1 MLKLFI
7 VFISKTKIEHDHNKI
22 TTYTL
27 RALNCC
33 YKYNT
38 CLICWRIN
46 LKDWFLYV
54 LLSYNWS
61 LMIRWFTNCYKIP
74 VLCNFDDEVIL
85 SLLRDMLKCDISAFK
100 CIATKS
106 IDGLPQNFYTRYSKD
121 TIDYWIVQKFI
132 ILL

>member
-1 MLKLFI
+1 
-7 VFISKTKIEHDHNKI
+7 
-22 TTYTL
+22 
-27 RALNCC
+27 
-33 YKYNT
+33 
-38 CLICWRIN
+38 
-46 LKDWFLYV
+46 
-54 LLSYNWS
+54 
-61 LMIRWFTNCYKIP
+61 MIRWFTNCYKIP